1 MLTNL
6 TSYTL
11 VIFLFAATNPGGE
24 LLFKAVGSNASTKLI
39 DSGLFKYRDVAPWQS
54 PLCCAPWTA
63 PPETQAVILD
73 TYTSVFKLQKA

>member
-24 LLFKAVGSNASTKLI
+24 LLFKVGSNASTKLI